1 MDIYAWQVS
10 CGLRQ
15 FQFSVHEISPT
26 HSPDVHVSM
35 YAYMYHL
42 SSRCWHVFL
51 ASRVVYYGIAYTHYI
66 SFGNSS
72 LMLCV
77 PQFLSFELCSIVYWL
92 LSLKV
97 SIPFNY
103 ICYKQVVPFR
113 VAHNVYVYCLH
124 CGLVIS
130 LFVRAIP
137 DSPWLGVP
145 VCLARQIMISMIVC
159 VGKTW

>member
-1 MDIYAWQVS
+1 MIYESQVAAFPQPTKIPYHILRKILVINFWWCYLHGHICVTGV

-15 FQFSVHEISPT
+15 FQFSMHEISPT

-103 ICYKQVVPFR
+103 ICYKQVVPFKG
-113 VAHNVYVYCLH
+113 C
-124 CGLVIS
+124 S
-130 LFVRAIP
+130 
-137 DSPWLGVP
+137 
-145 VCLARQIMISMIVC
+145 
-159 VGKTW
+159 